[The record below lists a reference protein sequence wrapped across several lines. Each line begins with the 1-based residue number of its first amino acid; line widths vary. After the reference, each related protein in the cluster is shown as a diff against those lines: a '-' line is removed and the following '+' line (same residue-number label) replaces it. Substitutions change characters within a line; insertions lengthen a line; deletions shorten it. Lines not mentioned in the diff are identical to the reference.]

1 MSTEVCTWKKSVSS
15 GLDNHATT
23 VALRGSPRKSG
34 AESKEARGGLE
45 RRSFH
50 SAKAIELEEIGARV
64 AALEKEAQ
72 VTEQT
77 L

>member
-1 MSTEVCTWKKSVSS
+1 MQ
-15 GLDNHATT
+15 
-23 VALRGSPRKSG
+23 RQSPCEAPR
-34 AESKEARGGLE
+34 ANQARGGLE

-50 SAKAIELEEIGARV
+50 SAKAIELEEIEARV
-64 AALEKEAQ
+64 AAFEKEAQ